1 MPLPYLIYVQSCPT
15 CGDGLCRI
23 RVCTRGDRLSGCV
36 VCDECESVWTD
47 PSLREKF
54 TEGLEANSACCPDC
68 MHCLWEDQCHWA
80 DIQEVC
86 LLGWYDKVKI
96 ART

>member
-1 MPLPYLIYVQSCPT
+1 
-15 CGDGLCRI
+15 
-23 RVCTRGDRLSGCV
+23 V

-47 PSLREKF
+47 PDMKQRSIEESN
-54 TEGLEANSACCPDC
+54 TYTACCPEC
-68 MHCLWEDQCHWA
+68 GLSLWADGCHWA

-86 LLGWYDKVKI
+86 LLGWYDKVKV